1 MKKKE
6 KNKTK
11 KPLTLYKKSLLI
23 YSGVILGL
31 IIALLIYVFVALKN
45 YEKYEVGNFIKNSI
59 SDLTYK
65 DLVDIVDS
73 DKLNINKYDKFT
85 DKKAMLKAIDE
96 SLEDTKNITYELN
109 SESKDVKKPIYDI
122 YYKGKLIL
130 TIKLNNKGD
139 KTRIK
144 ILNYT
149 IWEIVDIK
157 SHIEDGLYSVK
168 ANLPED
174 YKLLVNGKE
183 VTEKTID
190 ESSSEYLLATYAPN
204 VKKMAKYEVSGLIN
218 KPKVE
223 VKNAN
228 GEKVKT
234 SKDGEVIIPE
244 NIYYKTDSNDDA
256 QSKLVEGFDV
266 LSFAE
271 KYSLFLTDD
280 LQGYYHGFNTLKQYL
295 IEGTEMYK
303 VAYDWSHGI
312 DITFT
317 SRHSLKN
324 PTFTDEKL
332 SNFVIYSDSA
342 FSVNVSLKK
351 NMVVKGEDRIME
363 MNDKMTFV
371 YYNGGWKLLSME
383 SV

>member
-1 MKKKE
+1 MKKKA
-6 KNKTK
+6 K
-11 KPLTLYKKSLLI
+11 KPLSLYKKSLLI
-23 YSGVILGL
+23 YSGVIV
-31 IIALLIYVFVALKN
+31 LLIFALMVHVLIALKN
-45 YEKYEVGNFIKNSI
+45 YEKYEIGNFIKNSI
-59 SDLTYK
+59 ADLSNK
-65 DLVDIVDS
+65 DLVDIIDQN
-73 DKLNINKYDKFT
+73 KLNINKYEKFSN
-85 DKKAMLKAIDE
+85 KKDMIKAIDK

-109 SESKDVKKPIYDI
+109 KDSKDVKKPIYDI

-130 TIKLNNKGD
+130 TIKVVNKAD
-139 KTRIK
+139 ITKIK
-144 ILNYT
+144 FLNYT
-149 IWEIVDIK
+149 KWETVSIT
-157 SHIEDGLYSVK
+157 SHIEEGLYEVK

-174 YKLLVNGKE
+174 YKLYINGKE
-183 VTEKTID
+183 VTESVEKEGDMSLT
-190 ESSSEYLLATYAPN
+190 LAAYAPN
-204 VKKMAKYEVSGLIN
+204 VKKMKSYSINGLIE

-223 VKNAN
+223 VKDSAGN
-228 GEKVKT
+228 KVKT
-234 SKDGEVIIPE
+234 TLTDGVIEPQ
-244 NIYYKTDSNDDA
+244 NIYFRTDSNEEA
-256 QSKLVEGFDV
+256 QTKLVEGFDI

-280 LQGYYHGFNTLKQYL
+280 LQGYYHGFNTLRQYL

-303 VAYDWSHGI
+303 MAYDWSHGI

-324 PTFTDEKL
+324 PAFTEEKL

-371 YYNGGWKLLSME
+371 YNNGGWKLISME

>member
-1 MKKKE
+1 MKKKA
-6 KNKTK
+6 K
-11 KPLTLYKKSLLI
+11 KPLSLYKKSLLI
-23 YSGVILGL
+23 YSGVIV
-31 IIALLIYVFVALKN
+31 LLIFALMVHVLIALKN
-45 YEKYEVGNFIKNSI
+45 YEKYEIGNFIKNSI
-59 SDLTYK
+59 ADLSNK
-65 DLVDIVDS
+65 DLVDIIDQN
-73 DKLNINKYDKFT
+73 KLNINKYEKFSN
-85 DKKAMLKAIDE
+85 KKDMIKAIDK

-109 SESKDVKKPIYDI
+109 KDSKDVKKPIYDI

-130 TIKLNNKGD
+130 TIKVVNKAD
-139 KTRIK
+139 ITKIK
-144 ILNYT
+144 FLNYT
-149 IWEIVDIK
+149 KWETVSIT
-157 SHIEDGLYSVK
+157 SHIEEGLYEVK

-174 YKLLVNGKE
+174 YKLYINGKE
-183 VTEKTID
+183 VTESVEKEGDMSLT
-190 ESSSEYLLATYAPN
+190 LAAYAPN
-204 VKKMAKYEVSGLIN
+204 VKKMKSYSINGLIE

-223 VKNAN
+223 VKDSTGN
-228 GEKVKT
+228 KVKT
-234 SKDGEVIIPE
+234 TLTDGVIEPQS
-244 NIYYKTDSNDDA
+244 IYFRTDSNEEA
-256 QSKLVEGFDV
+256 QTKLVEGFDI

-280 LQGYYHGFNTLKQYL
+280 LQGYYHGFNTLRQYL

-303 VAYDWSHGI
+303 MAYDWSHGI

-324 PTFTDEKL
+324 PAFTEEKL

-371 YYNGGWKLLSME
+371 YYNGGWKLISME

>member
-1 MKKKE
+1 MKKKA
-6 KNKTK
+6 K
-11 KPLTLYKKSLLI
+11 KPLSLYKKSLLI
-23 YSGVILGL
+23 YSGVIV
-31 IIALLIYVFVALKN
+31 LLIFALMVHVLIALKN
-45 YEKYEVGNFIKNSI
+45 YEKYEIGNFIKNSI
-59 SDLTYK
+59 ADLSNK
-65 DLVDIVDS
+65 DLVDIIDQN
-73 DKLNINKYDKFT
+73 KLNINKYEKFSN
-85 DKKAMLKAIDE
+85 KKDMIKAIDK

-109 SESKDVKKPIYDI
+109 KDSKDVKKPIYDI

-130 TIKLNNKGD
+130 TIKVVNKAD
-139 KTRIK
+139 ITKIK
-144 ILNYT
+144 FLNYT
-149 IWEIVDIK
+149 KWETVSIT
-157 SHIEDGLYSVK
+157 SHIEEGLYEVK

-174 YKLLVNGKE
+174 YKLYINGKE
-183 VTEKTID
+183 VTESVEKEGDMSLT
-190 ESSSEYLLATYAPN
+190 LAAYAPN
-204 VKKMAKYEVSGLIN
+204 VKKMKSYSINGLIE

-223 VKNAN
+223 VKDSAGN
-228 GEKVKT
+228 KVKT
-234 SKDGEVIIPE
+234 TLTDGVIEPQ
-244 NIYYKTDSNDDA
+244 NIYFRTDSNEEA
-256 QSKLVEGFDV
+256 QTKLVEGFDI

-280 LQGYYHGFNTLKQYL
+280 LQGYYHGFNTLRQYL

-303 VAYDWSHGI
+303 MAYDWSHGI

-324 PTFTDEKL
+324 PAFTEEKL

-371 YYNGGWKLLSME
+371 YYNGGWKLISME